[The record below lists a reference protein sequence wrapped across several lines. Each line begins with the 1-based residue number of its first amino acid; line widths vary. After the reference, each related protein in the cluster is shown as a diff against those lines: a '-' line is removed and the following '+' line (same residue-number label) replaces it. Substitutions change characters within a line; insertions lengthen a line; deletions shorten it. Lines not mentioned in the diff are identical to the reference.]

1 MGGAARKP
9 ANSLG
14 EGKPVG
20 YQTTTY
26 GPAPGGKTGDVKH
39 WEWTGSTW
47 VNIDSGSFTGNGT
60 IGTYEDPV
68 TLNIGPISVEG
79 KSGLSESLRWPAD
92 TLDDQSDWVFFQF
105 GKYPKPFGRDVRR
118 ITGINAT
125 KDKTKRIAGWNMANL
140 AEYNN
145 SSAALGLDRK
155 EWGGEVNLKLFGKAV
170 MLPVPQDVA
179 NEIQQTWQ
187 GKQFTA
193 AGRAAV
199 SALAAGNFSPA
210 NQVLKNI
217 AGNFEALQTS
227 VNSLALNTLPGVGGN
242 ISFNDISGSTR
253 GVVLNPNAELL
264 YDSPQ
269 MREVGMVFKMV
280 PRNPGES
287 EAIYNICQ
295 TFRRNASPAFGGA
308 SAGDKDWSFTVDS
321 KYSKAKQ
328 GVIPGDRQNF
338 IRVPNLCKFTF
349 MKGRKAH
356 PHLVQFK
363 PCAISNVEVTY
374 TPDGTFAT
382 YSDGAP
388 VAVELRL
395 SFMETKVVFAQE
407 IKDFN
412 PSGGSY

>member
-1 MGGAARKP
+1 MGGEAQKP
-9 ANSLG
+9 ASSLG

-20 YQTTTY
+20 YQWQTF
-26 GPAPGGKTGDVKH
+26 GPMAKRTGKTKF
-39 WEWTGSTW
+39 WEWSGERWVEISPGEFKGKGS
-47 VNIDSGSFTGNGT
+47 V
-60 IGTYEDPV
+60 GTYQDPV
-68 TLNIGPISVEG
+68 TLNIGPISVKG
-79 KSGLSESLRWPAD
+79 QSGLSESLRWPAD

-118 ITGINAT
+118 ITGINET
-125 KDKTKRIAGWNMANL
+125 KDNTKRIAGWNAANL
-140 AEYNN
+140 QEYNN
-145 SSAALGLDRK
+145 SAAALGIDRETWDSEAK
-155 EWGGEVNLKLFGKAV
+155 LKLFGKSV

-308 SAGDKDWSFTVDS
+308 KAGDKDWSFTVDS
-321 KYSKAKQ
+321 KYSKSTQ

-349 MKGRKAH
+349 MKGHKAH

>member
-1 MGGAARKP
+1 M
-9 ANSLG
+9 
-14 EGKPVG
+14 
-20 YQTTTY
+20 
-26 GPAPGGKTGDVKH
+26 
-39 WEWTGSTW
+39 
-47 VNIDSGSFTGNGT
+47 
-60 IGTYEDPV
+60 
-68 TLNIGPISVEG
+68 
-79 KSGLSESLRWPAD
+79 
-92 TLDDQSDWVFFQF
+92 FFQF

-118 ITGINAT
+118 ITGINDNA
-125 KDKTKRIAGWNMANL
+125 DKTRRLAGHNMANL

-145 SSAALGLDRK
+145 SAAALGLDR
-155 EWGGEVNLKLFGKAV
+155 EDWGSSDVSLKLFGKAV

-210 NQVLKNI
+210 NQTLKNI

-227 VNSLALNTLPGVGGN
+227 INSLALNTLPGVGGN

-308 SAGDKDWSFTVDS
+308 SAGDKDWKFTVDS
-321 KYSKAKQ
+321 KYSQKKQ

-349 MKGRKAH
+349 MKGHKAH
-356 PHLVQFK
+356 PHLIQFK

>member
-1 MGGAARKP
+1 MGGP
-9 ANSLG
+9 AQPPAKSVA
-14 EGKPVG
+14 EGKPTG
-20 YQTTTY
+20 YQWQTW
-26 GPAPGGKTGDVKH
+26 GPGGRKTAY
-39 WEWTGSTW
+39 WEWSGERWVKISPTEFKGKGS
-47 VNIDSGSFTGNGT
+47 V
-60 IGTYEDPV
+60 GTYVDPI

-79 KSGLSESLRWPAD
+79 QSGLSESLRWPAD

-105 GKYPKPFGRDVRR
+105 GKYPKPFGRDSRR
-118 ITGINAT
+118 VTAINDT
-125 KDKTKRIAGWNMANL
+125 KDKTERLAGWNAANL
-140 AEYNN
+140 QEYNN
-145 SSAALGLDRK
+145 SAAALGIDRE
-155 EWGGEVNLKLFGKAV
+155 EWGGEATLKLMGKAV

-210 NQVLKNI
+210 NQVLQNI

-227 VNSLALNTLPGVGGN
+227 INSLALNTLPGVGGN

-308 SAGDKDWSFTVDS
+308 NAGDKDWKFTVNS
-321 KYSKAKQ
+321 KYSQAKQ
-328 GVIPGDRQNF
+328 GVVPGDRQNF

>member
-1 MGGAARKP
+1 MGGPAKP
-9 ANSLG
+9 PAKSVA
-14 EGKPVG
+14 EGKPIG
-20 YQTTTY
+20 YQWQTW
-26 GPAPGGKTGDVKH
+26 GPGARKTAY
-39 WEWTGSTW
+39 WEWSGERWVKISANEFNGKGS
-47 VNIDSGSFTGNGT
+47 VGE
-60 IGTYEDPV
+60 YLDPV

-118 ITGINAT
+118 ITGINDNA
-125 KDKTKRIAGWNMANL
+125 DKTRRLAGHNMANL

-145 SSAALGLDRK
+145 SAAALGLDR
-155 EWGGEVNLKLFGKAV
+155 EDWGSSDVSLKLFGKAV

-227 VNSLALNTLPGVGGN
+227 INSLALNTLPGVGGN

-308 SAGDKDWSFTVDS
+308 DAGDKDWKFTVDS
-321 KYSKAKQ
+321 KYSKKNQ

-356 PHLVQFK
+356 PHLIQFK

>member
-1 MGGAARKP
+1 MGGPAKP
-9 ANSLG
+9 PAKSVA

-20 YQTTTY
+20 YQWQTW
-26 GPAPGGKTGDVKH
+26 GPGARKTAY
-39 WEWTGSTW
+39 WEWSGERWVKISANEFKGKGS
-47 VNIDSGSFTGNGT
+47 VGE
-60 IGTYEDPV
+60 YLDPV

-79 KSGLSESLRWPAD
+79 QSGLSESLRWPAD

-118 ITGINAT
+118 ITGINDDA
-125 KDKTKRIAGWNMANL
+125 DKTKRLAGHNMANL

-145 SSAALGLDRK
+145 SAAALGLDR
-155 EWGGEVNLKLFGKAV
+155 EDWGSSDVSLKLFGKAV

>member
-1 MGGAARKP
+1 MGGPAKP
-9 ANSLG
+9 PAKSVA

-20 YQTTTY
+20 YQWQTW
-26 GPAPGGKTGDVKH
+26 GPGARKTAY
-39 WEWTGSTW
+39 WEWSGDRWVKISISEFKGKGS
-47 VNIDSGSFTGNGT
+47 V
-60 IGTYEDPV
+60 GTYQDPV

-79 KSGLSESLRWPAD
+79 ESGLSESLRWPAD

-118 ITGINAT
+118 ITGINDDA
-125 KDKTKRIAGWNMANL
+125 DKTKRLAGHNMANL

-145 SSAALGLDRK
+145 SAAALGLDR
-155 EWGGEVNLKLFGKAV
+155 EDWGSSDVSLKLFGKAV

-210 NQVLKNI
+210 NQVLQNI

-227 VNSLALNTLPGVGGN
+227 INSLALNTLPGVGGN
-242 ISFNDISGSTR
+242 ISFNDVSGSTR